1 MVYHITD
8 RQWEDECSG
17 TFNRNGVQLV
27 SEASLPLY
35 QKIYNDLVEKITQGD
50 YQEGDRIPSEK
61 ELAEEYHVSR
71 ITSKKA
77 LEMMAERK
85 LITRAPGKGS
95 FVGNGELSE
104 STQMDENPD
113 LSDASQRKPFLFGLL
128 LPDFSESF
136 GTTLISGAEQEGA
149 RENCYLVVKKSYGR
163 QDVEEKALNALLEL
177 GVAGII
183 IMPVHGELY
192 SRKILELALNGFPIV
207 SVDRCMNGI
216 PISFVGT
223 NNNEASEKATDFLL
237 DLGHNHIS
245 VLSPPYQNTSTISDR
260 VEGFIKS
267 HAQHGIEIDDSI
279 WRTDLISTLPG
290 KDSGKSRQEDISKI
304 VELLRDNPEITCL
317 YALEYNI
324 ALLAM
329 RAAKSIGK
337 RVPEDL
343 SIVCFDS
350 PDSHYQYECE
360 GGYRFTFVR
369 QREAEMG
376 ATAVRLLLRQIQE
389 KKGPEKIHLDADL
402 IMGLSTKKRT

>member
-1 MVYHITD
+1 M
-8 RQWEDECSG
+8 
-17 TFNRNGVQLV
+17 

-35 QKIYNDLVEKITQGD
+35 QKIYNDLVEKITNGD

-61 ELAEEYHVSR
+61 ELAEEYNVSR

-77 LEMMAERK
+77 LEMMAGRK

-95 FVGNGELSE
+95 FVRNGKSPEWE
-104 STQMDENPD
+104 QKVENSD
-113 LSDASQRKPFLFGLL
+113 LSDPSQRKPILFGFLI
-128 LPDFSESF
+128 PDFSESF
-136 GTTLISGAEQEGA
+136 GTTLLSGAEQEGA
-149 RENCYLVVKKSYGR
+149 QKDCYLIVKKSYGR

-223 NNNEASEKATDFLL
+223 NNNAASEKATDFMLG
-237 DLGHNHIS
+237 LGHNHIS
-245 VLSPPYQNTSTISDR
+245 ILSPPYQNTSTVYDR
-260 VEGFIKS
+260 VQGFIKS

-279 WRTDLISTLPG
+279 WRTDLTSTLPG
-290 KDSGKSRQEDISKI
+290 KDSDKSRQEDISKI
-304 VELLRDNPEITCL
+304 AELLRDNPDITCL

-329 RAAKSIGK
+329 RAAKSMGK

-350 PDSHYQYECE
+350 LDSHY
-360 GGYRFTFVR
+360 
-369 QREAEMG
+369 
-376 ATAVRLLLRQIQE
+376 
-389 KKGPEKIHLDADL
+389 
-402 IMGLSTKKRT
+402 